1 MTQTNRMVSP
11 STGEMPK
18 GQRGS
23 VSMNFIGIRR
33 QEIKLINFLTEWLK
47 GDHTERQIVLMISL
61 MVGVCTGL
69 TAFVLKWLIEEVK
82 TLLTSEL
89 AVENMNLLYLVFPA
103 VGILLSL
110 LFVNY
115 IVRGDISHGV
125 TKILYAMSRGRSRI
139 KSHNRWSSVIASA
152 ITIGMGGSVGAE
164 APIVLTG
171 AAWGSDLGKRFHLP
185 PKTLMLL
192 VGCGAAGAVSGV
204 FKAPIAGLVF
214 VLEVLMLD
222 LSFSSLLPL
231 LVTSITSVCVSYAF
245 YGTEP
250 LFDFSLNKAF
260 SIDIIPGC
268 IVLGIACGLV
278 SLYFTRAMNWFE
290 GIFARIQKKRY
301 KFLLGAVVLGVLIY
315 FFPVMYGEGYDVIN
329 QLINEAPEKEIMHNT
344 IFYGN
349 ESNLLIYLGLVLL
362 LKVFATTATNG
373 GGGCGGVF
381 APSLFLGCIAGFIFA
396 NLWDM
401 GFGLTMGDSC
411 YVSPKNC
418 GLYGMAG
425 LMSGVM
431 HAPLTG
437 IFLIAELTG
446 GYDLFVP
453 LMIVS
458 AVSYLTINLFEPHSI
473 YAMRLARKGQL
484 LTHDKDNAILTVLNL
499 ESLIERDYQP
509 ITVDMPFNKFVSTI
523 AKSHRNI
530 FPVVASSG
538 KLLGVVSLDS
548 VRLYIFRPELYRQYT
563 AGQFMKDPPA
573 VLLVN
578 DSPKVA
584 IEKFKETKAWNLPVV
599 DEEHHYLGFV
609 SRSGLFT
616 SYRETLIKF
625 SQE

>member
-1 MTQTNRMVSP
+1 
-11 STGEMPK
+11 
-18 GQRGS
+18 
-23 VSMNFIGIRR
+23 MNFIGIRR
-33 QEIKLINFLTEWLK
+33 REIKFINFLTEWLK

-69 TAFVLKWLIEEVK
+69 TAFVLKSLIEEIK
-82 TLLTSEL
+82 HLLTSGIVAEDS
-89 AVENMNLLYLVFPA
+89 NLLYLVFPA
-103 VGILLSL
+103 VGILISL
-110 LFVNY
+110 LFVKH

-139 KSHNRWSSVIASA
+139 KSHNRWSSIIASA
-152 ITIGMGGSVGAE
+152 ITIGFGGSVGAE

-171 AAWGSDLGKRFHLP
+171 AAWGSDFGKRFHLQ

-231 LVTSITSVCVSYAF
+231 LVASITSVCVSYAF
-245 YGTEP
+245 YGTDP
-250 LFDFSLNKAF
+250 LFEFNLNKAF
-260 SIDIIPGC
+260 TIDIIPGC
-268 IVLGIACGLV
+268 ILLGIVCGLV

-290 GIFARIQKKRY
+290 GIFGQIKKSLY
-301 KFLLGAVVLGVLIY
+301 KFLLGAIVLGILIY

-329 QLINEAPEKEIMHNT
+329 QLINEAPERDIMHNT
-344 IFYGN
+344 FFVSN
-349 ESNLLIYLGLVLL
+349 QTNLLIYLGLVLVF
-362 LKVFATTATNG
+362 KVFATTATNG

-396 NLWDM
+396 NLWDI
-401 GFGLTMGDSC
+401 GLGLTMGEAC

-446 GYDLFVP
+446 GYGLFVP

-458 AVSYLTINLFEPHSI
+458 VVSYLTINLFEPHSI
-473 YAMRLARKGQL
+473 YAMRLARRGQL
-484 LTHDKDNAILTVLNL
+484 LTHDKDSAILTVLNL
-499 ESLIERDYQP
+499 ESVIERDYKVISP
-509 ITVDMPFNKFVSTI
+509 DLPFSKFVATI

-530 FPVVASSG
+530 VPVVAPSG

-563 AGQFMKDPPA
+563 AGQFMKEPPA
-573 VLLVN
+573 VLIVN

-584 IEKFKETKAWNLPVV
+584 IQKFKETQAWNLPVV
-599 DEEHHYLGFV
+599 DGQHHYIGFV

-616 SYRETLIKF
+616 RYRETLIKF

>member
-1 MTQTNRMVSP
+1 
-11 STGEMPK
+11 
-18 GQRGS
+18 
-23 VSMNFIGIRR
+23 MNLTGIRR
-33 QEIKLINFLTEWLK
+33 KEIKLLNFVTEWMK
-47 GDHTERQIVLMISL
+47 GGHTERQVMLMLSL

-69 TAFVLKWLIEEVK
+69 TAFVLKSLIEEIK
-82 TLLTSEL
+82 HLLTSGFVAERT
-89 AVENMNLLYLVFPA
+89 NLLYLVFPA
-103 VGILLSL
+103 VGILLSM
-110 LFVNY
+110 LFVRY

-152 ITIGMGGSVGAE
+152 ITIGFGGSVGAE

-171 AAWGSDLGKRFHLP
+171 AAWGSDFGKRFHLP
-185 PKTLMLL
+185 PKTLMIL

-245 YGTEP
+245 YGTAP
-250 LFDFSLNKAF
+250 QFNFNLSKAF
-260 SIDIIPGC
+260 TIDIIPGC
-268 IVLGIACGLV
+268 ILLGIACGLV

-290 GIFARIQKKRY
+290 GIFGRISKKRY

-329 QLINEAPEKEIMHNT
+329 QLINDAPAKDIMHNT
-344 IFYGN
+344 LFYAADN
-349 ESNLLIYLGLVLL
+349 NLLIYLGLVLVF
-362 LKVFATTATNG
+362 KVFATTATNG

-396 NLWDM
+396 HLWDM
-401 GFGLTMGDSC
+401 GFGLSIGHNGFL
-411 YVSPKNC
+411 SPKNC

-458 AVSYLTINLFEPHSI
+458 VVSYLTINIFEPHSI
-473 YAMRLARKGQL
+473 YAMRLARRGQL
-484 LTHDKDNAILTVLNL
+484 ITHDKDKAILTLLNL
-499 ESLIERDYQP
+499 QSLIEKDYRP
-509 ITVDMPFNKFVSTI
+509 VTADMPFNQLIVAI
-523 AKSHRNI
+523 AKSRRNI
-530 FPVVASSG
+530 FPVLDPGG
-538 KLLGVVSLDS
+538 KLQGVVSLDS
-548 VRLYIFRPELYRQYT
+548 VRLYMFRPELYRQYT
-563 AGQFMKDPPA
+563 VGMFMKEPPA

-578 DSPKVA
+578 DPLHVVTH
-584 IEKFKETKAWNLPVV
+584 KFEETGAWNLPVV
-599 DEEHHYLGFV
+599 DDSGRYIGFI

-625 SQE
+625 SEE